1 MRRGMKTALAVR
13 HVPFEDLGAFESAL
27 ARRGYAVRYAEA
39 GEPLREERLEDIV
52 IVLGGPISAN
62 DEARYPFL
70 REELLLI
77 ERRLKRGAAV
87 MGVCLGAQ
95 LLARALG
102 ARVYPGS
109 AREIGLAPITLTAD
123 GQDSCLSAY
132 AHAPLV
138 LHWHGDTFDLPRG
151 AQLLASTDVTPHQAF
166 SFGPNA
172 VALQFHAEIQPA
184 RFERWL
190 VGHAVEL
197 DGAGVDVP
205 ALRAQ
210 MRAEGAALERK
221 GVLALEAW
229 LDNLDVVATR

>member
-1 MRRGMKTALAVR
+1 MKTALAIR
-13 HVPFEDLGAFESAL
+13 HVPFEDLGAFESVL

-62 DEARYPFL
+62 DEGRYPFL
-70 REELLLI
+70 RDELLLL

-102 ARVYPGS
+102 ARVYPGE
-109 AREIGLAPITLTAD
+109 AREIGIAPITLTAD
-123 GQDSCLSAY
+123 GRDSCLAPY
-132 AHAPLV
+132 TNAPLV

-151 AQLLASTDVTPHQAF
+151 AALLASTDVTPHQAF

-172 VALQFHAEIQPA
+172 VALQFHPEIQPA

-197 DGAGVDVP
+197 AEAGIDVLE
-205 ALRAQ
+205 LRAR
-210 MRAEGAALERK
+210 MRAEGAGLEGK
-221 GVLALEAW
+221 GARVFETW
-229 LDNLDVVATR
+229 IDNLDVVATR